1 MIERH
6 TFYVIHLPKVNW
18 GLSLDEDDFGPGY
31 FSQERGG
38 TYAKDLGLARRYT
51 KLGAARMLAKEKM
64 LCPKG
69 NAEMRKVEA
78 TYFME

>member
-1 MIERH
+1 MIEQH
-6 TFYVIHLPKVNW
+6 TFYVIYLPEVNW